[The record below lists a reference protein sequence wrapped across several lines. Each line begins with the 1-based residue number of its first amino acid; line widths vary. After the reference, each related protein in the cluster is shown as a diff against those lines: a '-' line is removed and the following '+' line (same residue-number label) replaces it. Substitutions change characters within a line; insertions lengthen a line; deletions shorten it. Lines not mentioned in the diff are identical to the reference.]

1 MDTILLFKETF
12 SLECKPLLG
21 EMFRTRI
28 VYNQLKVF
36 QFLHI
41 IEDGEYKNLWGIFTY
56 K

>member
-1 MDTILLFKETF
+1 MDTILLFKETS
-12 SLECKPLLG
+12 SLECKLLLG
-21 EMFRTRI
+21 EMFRTQI

-41 IEDGEYKNLWGIFTY
+41 TEDGEYRNLWGIFIY